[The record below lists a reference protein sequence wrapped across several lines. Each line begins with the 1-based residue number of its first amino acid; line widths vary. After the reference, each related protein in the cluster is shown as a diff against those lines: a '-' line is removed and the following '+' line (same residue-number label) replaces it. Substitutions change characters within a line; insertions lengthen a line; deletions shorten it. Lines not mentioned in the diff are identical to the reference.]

1 MMEADDEA
9 VSQNKAP
16 SFVKKKRKSKHRKKH
31 HVVETSSSPTGF
43 LALLILCAISVFRM
57 FGFNPASSFTAF
69 FTFSDSSNMMKHRP
83 NEIIQNAQDS
93 HFIDDSKYSCIYNAD
108 QGKKNQQ
115 QGECYQLLSPHVQS
129 KPVFH
134 FFGDEQMGHLIRN
147 LKYPFEHYIV
157 KKGFRCR
164 FMEYIGIDRE
174 NITEWKKP
182 NITQGPVAYGLQHP
196 YCSDTAGHKHL
207 LIQATNRSNYLEYL
221 MIDFANDVEMQTLQ
235 TTTTQETAALYLKLQ
250 FVQNNVTKEDNV
262 CIMNT
267 GRHDQEL
274 CKHFNSTYHCYEVY
288 LENVEKYLTI
298 FDNVCSHMIWIGINA
313 EKESPF
319 SMNEVSIRWNHG
331 VKELGHRFPK
341 RFFYIS
347 VWNSS
352 IRYRFKDTVQY
363 EPAYY
368 EGLSSIFT
376 FLMMPIDSVKMNI

>member
-9 VSQNKAP
+9 VSQNGNHGLVK
-16 SFVKKKRKSKHRKKH
+16 KKKRKSRHRRKPAA
-31 HVVETSSSPTGF
+31 EESSSSPTGF
-43 LALLILCAISVFRM
+43 LSLLILCAVAVFRIS
-57 FGFNPASSFTAF
+57 GFNPSSSFTAF
-69 FTFSDSSNMMKHRP
+69 FTSSDANMMKHRP
-83 NEIIQNAQDS
+83 NEIIQKAEDS

-115 QGECYQLLSPHVQS
+115 QSECYQLLSPHVQS
-129 KPVFH
+129 KPIFH

-157 KKGFRCR
+157 RKGFRCR

-207 LIQATNRSNYLEYL
+207 LIQATNRSNYMEFIT
-221 MIDFANDVEMQTLQ
+221 IDFASDVSQQTLH
-235 TTTTQETAALYLKLQ
+235 TRTTQETAALYLKLQ
-250 FVQNNVTKEDNV
+250 FVQNNVTKEENV

-274 CKHFNSTYHCYEVY
+274 CKNFNSTYHCYEVY
-288 LENVEKYLTI
+288 LFNVETYLTI

-313 EKESPF
+313 IKESPL
-319 SMNEVSIRWNHG
+319 NKVSIRWNHG
-331 VKELGHRFPK
+331 VKELGNRLFPN
-341 RFFYIS
+341 FFYID
-347 VWNSS
+347 VWTSS
-352 IRYRFKDTVQY
+352 TRYRFKDTTHF

-368 EGLSSIFT
+368 EGLASIFT
-376 FLMMPIDSVKMNI
+376 YLMMPVV